1 MISSL
6 FQRTPD
12 LGWTWVQSCAFFLL
26 DRQIML
32 LYCLMIYISW
42 SIFCP
47 LLCPTMSNSSTS
59 KTKLLMISPP
69 RNNYFVPYSPIFING
84 ETIYLEQA
92 KHVSVLRF
100 TQGNGPYTLNNN
112 FQECLVVYLGGVGQ
126 TQPPQSKYSHQ
137 KIMS

>member
-1 MISSL
+1 MGDNLVLFFIGQAEDVALLSNDLHKLRHILSL
-6 FQRTPD
+6 VVP
-12 LGWTWVQSCAFFLL
+12 
-26 DRQIML
+26 
-32 LYCLMIYISW
+32 YCEQFNIHL
-42 SIFCP
+42 
-47 LLCPTMSNSSTS
+47 STS